1 MNEDRAARKSTIL
14 AIACLGQ
21 FMVILDV
28 AIVTVALPAM
38 RADLGFSAT
47 GLQWVVNAYT
57 LTFAGF
63 LLLGGRAA
71 DLFGR
76 RRIFIAGLALFTA
89 ASLVCGLA
97 PGPETLVAARAVQGL
112 GAAVLSPATLT
123 ILTTTFTEP
132 RERARALG
140 IWSAALASGGATG
153 ALLGG
158 ILTDTLSWRWIF
170 LVNVPVGVA
179 GIVAARAVLA
189 ERRGEGTR
197 SLDLAGALLV
207 TGSLTALVYGLVRTD
222 VVGWGSPQTAAALVI
237 SAVLMA
243 AFLVVETRV
252 AASPLVPLGLL
263 RRPSLA
269 GANLAMLCV
278 GGSMFAMWYFA
289 SLYLQG
295 VLGESPLRAG
305 LAFLPASLAVIAGAQ
320 AGARLVPRLGPRR
333 LLVVAPLVIAAGL
346 VWMSQV
352 SADGSYATD
361 ILGPIV
367 VAAFGLGL
375 SFPPG
380 TYAATSGV
388 APRDAGLASGL
399 VNATRQVGGA
409 VGLALLATI
418 AVHQT
423 AGALAGGD
431 TAAQAI
437 VSGYGRA
444 FLVGAGI
451 AVAASL
457 SALLIPGAQR
467 ERAEAA
473 PSASADG

>member
-1 MNEDRAARKSTIL
+1 VDEEGAHKGTIL

-76 RRIFIAGLALFTA
+76 RRVFIAGLALFTA
-89 ASLVCGLA
+89 ASLACGLA

-140 IWSAALASGGATG
+140 IWSAALAGGGATG

-170 LVNVPVGVA
+170 LVNVPVGIA
-179 GIVAARAVLA
+179 GIVAARAALS
-189 ERRGEGTR
+189 ERRGEGAR
-197 SLDLAGALLV
+197 GLDVAGAVLV
-207 TGSLTALVYGLVRTD
+207 TGALTALVYGLVRTD
-222 VVGWGSPQTAAALVI
+222 VVGWASPQTAAALGVA
-237 SAVLMA
+237 AVLMA
-243 AFLVVETRV
+243 AFVAVETRL
-252 AASPLVPLGLL
+252 ADSPLVPLRML
-263 RRPSLA
+263 RRPALA

-295 VLGESPLRAG
+295 VLGESPLQAG
-305 LAFLPASLAVIAGAQ
+305 LAFLPASLSVIAGAQ
-320 AGARLVPRLGPRR
+320 AGARLVSRVGSRQVLI
-333 LLVVAPLVIAAGL
+333 VAPLIIAAGL
-346 VWMSQV
+346 AWMSQV
-352 SADGSYATD
+352 SADGAYATD
-361 ILGPIV
+361 MLGPIV
-367 VAAFGLGL
+367 IAAFGLGL
-375 SFPPG
+375 SFPSA
-380 TYAATSGV
+380 TYAATAGV
-388 APRDAGLASGL
+388 PPRDAGLASGL
-399 VNATRQVGGA
+399 VNSTRQIGGA

-423 AGALAGGD
+423 TGALAAGSP
-431 TAAQAI
+431 AAEAL
-437 VSGYGRA
+437 VDGYGWA
-444 FLVGAGI
+444 FMVGAGI

-457 SALLIPGAQR
+457 SALLIPGPPP
-467 ERAEAA
+467 ERAAE
-473 PSASADG
+473 PVRR